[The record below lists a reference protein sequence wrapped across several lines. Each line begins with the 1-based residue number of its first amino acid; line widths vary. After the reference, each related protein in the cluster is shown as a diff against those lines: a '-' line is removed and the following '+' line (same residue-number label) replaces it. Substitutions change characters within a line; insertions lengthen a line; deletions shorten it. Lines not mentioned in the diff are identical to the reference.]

1 MTTDS
6 RGPADRADD
15 IPAALVLVSF
25 DIDGTMEAGEP
36 PGPVTFAMVA
46 EAKSRGYIVGSASD
60 RTLSEQRAI
69 WAEAGIEVD
78 FVCHK
83 HRLAEHTAR
92 FGCRRML
99 HIGDTSTDEYYARLA
114 GFEFYLV
121 TDLPAPASPGWVY

>member
-6 RGPADRADD
+6 IGPADRADD

-69 WAEAGIEVD
+69 WAAVVIPSPS
-78 FVCHK
+78 F
-83 HRLAEHTAR
+83 R
-92 FGCRRML
+92 
-99 HIGDTSTDEYYARLA
+99 S
-114 GFEFYLV
+114 
-121 TDLPAPASPGWVY
+121 PAYGT

>member
-1 MTTDS
+1 MTTGS
-6 RGPADRADD
+6 RGPVNGAGD
-15 IPAALVLVSF
+15 IAPALVLVSF

-46 EAKSRGYIVGSASD
+46 EAKSRGYVVGSASD
-60 RTLSEQRAI
+60 RTLSEQRAM
-69 WAEAGIEVD
+69 WATAGIEVD

-83 HRLAEHTAR
+83 HRLAEHTAQ

-121 TDLPAPASPGWVY
+121 TELPAPSTPGWVY